1 MRLTAKVYQFHDLP
15 NNYNHLIIGLI
26 HESLL
31 ESIFCLFLFLCFIR
45 LYVCLKWFRVAVGV
59 SLAMKILFCDFPTS
73 MFYKINNM
81 TFQFVASESC
91 VDAIVDLSGASLASR
106 FSFIE

>member
-1 MRLTAKVYQFHDLP
+1 M
-15 NNYNHLIIGLI
+15 NN
-26 HESLL
+26 
-31 ESIFCLFLFLCFIR
+31 CLGQLFACFCFIR
-45 LYVCLKWFRVAVGV
+45 LYVCVKWRHVAVGM

-73 MFYKINNM
+73 MFCKINNM

-91 VDAIVDLSGASLASR
+91 IDAIFGLSGASLASR